1 MTFLLHSR
9 IAQVVVLVLLA
20 LFHFGNGQYAA
31 SSAVMPVGQGST
43 YGSGSGVYGQRGM
56 NRQTPNGGQRSPYGY
71 SRTGT
76 YSQGS
81 YVQG

>member
-31 SSAVMPVGQGST
+31 SPAVMPVGQGST
-43 YGSGSGVYGQRGM
+43 YGMNSGVYGQPGVY
-56 NRQTPNGGQRSPYGY
+56 RQTPYGYGVQRSQY
-71 SRTGT
+71 GT
-76 YSQGS
+76 YSQSS